1 VHLCPFLVRFASV
14 FRFNTVLFESKLL
27 ICKNQRFIPLSWKRR
42 FGVNSLKRIIVCL
55 KQAVDVSQLKVDP
68 STRQLLTA
76 IAPKKIS
83 DFDKNA
89 LEEAVRMKE
98 KLGGTEICTVTVSA
112 EDAKTVV
119 REALAMGA
127 DRAYLINDAG
137 FKEIDTSGTA
147 YVLTEAIKKIGGYD
161 LILCGETSLDSFS
174 GLVAPRLAE
183 SLNIPQITSVS
194 KVSVEGDTVIAERTL
209 EDAVETMKAK
219 MPALVSVTRE
229 INQPRIPSLMMI
241 MKASK
246 KEIVT
251 WTGADLGIQKEKINA
266 KIDVIEVLAPK
277 TERKKIKITGE
288 NVTEIAEK
296 LVKALIQEGI
306 IGR

>member
-1 VHLCPFLVRFASV
+1 
-14 FRFNTVLFESKLL
+14 
-27 ICKNQRFIPLSWKRR
+27 
-42 FGVNSLKRIIVCL
+42 VNSLKRIIVCL
-55 KQAVDVSQLKVDP
+55 KQAVDVSQLKIDP
-68 STRQLLTA
+68 STRQLLIA
-76 IAPKKIS
+76 SAPKKIS

-89 LEEAVRMKE
+89 LEEAIRMRE
-98 KLGGTEICTVTVSA
+98 KLGGAEICTVTVSA
-112 EDAKTVV
+112 EDAKTVL

-127 DRAYLINDAG
+127 DRAYLISDSG
-137 FKEIDTSGTA
+137 FKDIDTSGTA

-209 EDAVETMKAK
+209 EDAVETVKAK

-251 WTGADLGIQKEKINA
+251 WTAADLGIQREKINA
-266 KIDVIEVLAPK
+266 QIDVIEVLAPK
-277 TERKKIKITGE
+277 TERKRIKITGE
-288 NVTEIAEK
+288 NATEIAEK
-296 LVKALIQEGI
+296 LAKALIQEGI
-306 IGR
+306 VGR

>member
-1 VHLCPFLVRFASV
+1 M
-14 FRFNTVLFESKLL
+14 
-27 ICKNQRFIPLSWKRR
+27 
-42 FGVNSLKRIIVCL
+42 KRIIVCL

-76 IAPKKIS
+76 SAPKKIS

-89 LEEAVRMKE
+89 LEEAIRMKE
-98 KLGGTEICTVTVSA
+98 KLGGAEICTVTVSA
-112 EDAKTVV
+112 EDAKTVL

-127 DRAYLINDAG
+127 DRAYLINDSG
-137 FKEIDTSGTA
+137 FKDIDTSGTA

-183 SLNIPQITSVS
+183 SLDIPQITSVS

-209 EDAVETMKAK
+209 EDAVETVKAK

-251 WTGADLGIQKEKINA
+251 WTAANLDIQKEKISTQ
-266 KIDVIEVLAPK
+266 IDVIEVLAPK
-277 TERKKIKITGE
+277 TERKKIKIKGE
-288 NVTEIAEK
+288 NATEIAEK
-296 LVKALIQEGI
+296 LAKALIQEGI
-306 IGR
+306 VGR

>member
-1 VHLCPFLVRFASV
+1 MR
-14 FRFNTVLFESKLL
+14 
-27 ICKNQRFIPLSWKRR
+27 
-42 FGVNSLKRIIVCL
+42 RIIVCL

-68 STRQLLTA
+68 ATRQLITA
-76 IAPKKIS
+76 SAPRKMS

-89 LEEAVRMKE
+89 LEEAIKIKE
-98 KLGGTEICTVTVSA
+98 KLGDAEIYTVTVST
-112 EDAKTVV
+112 EDAKAVL

-127 DRAYLINDAG
+127 DRAFFVNEPTLKDV
-137 FKEIDTSGTA
+137 DTFGTA
-147 YVLTEAIKKIGGYD
+147 YILAEMIRKIGEYS

-174 GLVAPRLAE
+174 GLVGPRLAE
-183 SLNIPQITSVS
+183 LLNVPQMTSVR
-194 KVSVEGDTVIAERTL
+194 KILVEGDTVTAERTL
-209 EDAVETMKAK
+209 EDAIETVKAK

-251 WTGADLGIQKEKINA
+251 FTASDLKLDGDKIA
-266 KIDVIEVLAPK
+266 PKIELVEVLAPK

-288 NVTEIAEK
+288 NAQEIADK
-296 LVKALIQEGI
+296 LAKALIQEGV

>member
-1 VHLCPFLVRFASV
+1 MR
-14 FRFNTVLFESKLL
+14 
-27 ICKNQRFIPLSWKRR
+27 
-42 FGVNSLKRIIVCL
+42 RIIVCL

-68 STRQLLTA
+68 ATRQLITA
-76 IAPKKIS
+76 SAPRKMS

-89 LEEAVRMKE
+89 LEEAIKIKE
-98 KLGGTEICTVTVSA
+98 KLGDAEIYTVTVST
-112 EDAKTVV
+112 EDAKAVL

-127 DRAYLINDAG
+127 DRAFFVNEPTLKDV
-137 FKEIDTSGTA
+137 DTFGTA
-147 YVLTEAIKKIGGYD
+147 YILAEMIRKIGEYS

-174 GLVAPRLAE
+174 GLVGPRLAE
-183 SLNIPQITSVS
+183 LLNVPQMTSVR
-194 KVSVEGDTVIAERTL
+194 KILVEGDTVTAERTL
-209 EDAVETMKAK
+209 EDAIETVKAK

-251 WTGADLGIQKEKINA
+251 LTASDLKLDGDKIA
-266 KIDVIEVLAPK
+266 PKIELVEVLAPK

-288 NVTEIAEK
+288 NAQEIADK
-296 LVKALIQEGI
+296 LAKALIQEGV

>member
-1 VHLCPFLVRFASV
+1 MR
-14 FRFNTVLFESKLL
+14 
-27 ICKNQRFIPLSWKRR
+27 
-42 FGVNSLKRIIVCL
+42 RIIVCL
-55 KQAVDVSQLKVDP
+55 KQAIDVSQLKVDP
-68 STRQLLTA
+68 ATRQPMTA
-76 IAPKKIS
+76 SAPRKMS

-89 LEEAVRMKE
+89 LEEATKIKE
-98 KLGGTEICTVTVSA
+98 KLGDTEIFTVTVGS
-112 EDAKTVV
+112 EDAKAVL

-127 DRAYLINDAG
+127 DKAFFVNDPD
-137 FKEIDTSGTA
+137 FKDIDTSGTA
-147 YVLTEAIKKIGGYD
+147 YILAEATKKIGEYS

-174 GLVAPRLAE
+174 GLVGSRLAE
-183 SLNIPQITSVS
+183 LLNLPQMTSVR
-194 KVSVEGDTVIAERTL
+194 KITVDDATITAERTL
-209 EDAVETMKAK
+209 EDAIETVKAK

-251 WTGADLGIQKEKINA
+251 WTASDLKLDRDKIA
-266 KIDVIEVLAPK
+266 SKIEVVEVLAPK

-288 NVTEIAEK
+288 NAQEIADK
-296 LVKALIQEGI
+296 LAKALVQEGV